1 MSLFYPGGASCISRT
16 AGDWQETLSPVTNIH
31 QEIIQMESKV
41 RESTET
47 AHQHAIFCTTET
59 YMKDGTIRVWN
70 PFKWRELKYMTTGLD
85 RPLEVYPN
93 WLIFRHHS
101 LCEGR
106 VIRAAGECL
115 TLKRSTSTSSPTK
128 KVTIPCLSPLPAGL
142 CCRQRPGQR
151 RAVQHHHAVLLWPEQ
166 LPALQSPA
174 ELTNNQHW
182 HWLEH
187 PHQPA
192 SHYSHSAN
200 IFHYIYSVSK
210 RLCKVWQPSQF
221 LGFHF
226 TAKKC
231 WGPSL

>member
-1 MSLFYPGGASCISRT
+1 
-16 AGDWQETLSPVTNIH
+16 
-31 QEIIQMESKV
+31 
-41 RESTET
+41 
-47 AHQHAIFCTTET
+47 
-59 YMKDGTIRVWN
+59 
-70 PFKWRELKYMTTGLD
+70 MTTGLD

-93 WLIFRHHS
+93 WLIFRHNS

-128 KVTIPCLSPLPAGL
+128 KVTLPRPPPPPAGL
-142 CCRQRPGQR
+142 CCRQCPGQW

-200 IFHYIYSVSK
+200 IFHYIYSESK
-210 RLCKVWQPSQF
+210 RLCKVWQPTRF